1 MRNWGRTAE
10 GEGVALTWDLAGLR
24 GETAW
29 MMTDG
34 AVSSLGGAKIVLEC
48 AARG

>member
-24 GETAW
+24 GE
-29 MMTDG
+29 G
-34 AVSSLGGAKIVLEC
+34 AAGSKLLAGSEGA
-48 AARG
+48 